1 MSGEETLGEPEL
13 ASGQPDPSTSERRA
27 RITDAELEGL
37 RQARFRERVQRVLVV
52 MQREGVDFRG
62 VPIITPEGRIAV
74 RVVPVEAT
82 LGPGRGEGEAGE
94 G

>member
-1 MSGEETLGEPEL
+1 MSGEQTDLGMPER
-13 ASGQPDPSTSERRA
+13 GA

-62 VPIITPEGRIAV
+62 VPIITPEGRIGV
-74 RVVPVEAT
+74 RVVPVEVV
-82 LGPGRGEGEAGE
+82 LPPGRGEGEAGE